1 MTLATLVIAGDAD
14 STGNGSNG
22 AFGNGSGSGAEA
34 VATEAAEPPER
45 RAAPPPS
52 VAGFGGAGGVT
63 GSTEGGGTVADF
75 VAAAFGLRGLSQRSQ
90 RIPRVIAAPHMKH
103 FEAIGRRLNL
113 RSYARFSCCRNVIG
127 FAAVWRGSMKQIV
140 VIGAG
145 TMGNGIAHTAA
156 ASGFDVTLID
166 VGEVF
171 LERGM
176 ATISKNL
183 KRGVDKGKMTA
194 EDKQQVLDRIRAT
207 SNIAAAAGADIVIE
221 AIIENLAAKTQLFA
235 QLDALTGADCIL
247 ASNTSSISITK
258 IAAATKRPDKV
269 IGMHFMNPVPVMTL
283 VEVIRGIATSDETYA
298 RVAELSKQM
307 GKTAIEVN
315 DYPGFI
321 SNRVLMP
328 MINEAIFA
336 LFEGVATAESIDGV
350 MKLGMN
356 HPMGPLTLADF
367 IGLDVCLAILRVLEE
382 GFGDPKYR
390 PCPLLVKMVDAGWL
404 GRKSERGFYDYRK
417 T

>member
-1 MTLATLVIAGDAD
+1 
-14 STGNGSNG
+14 
-22 AFGNGSGSGAEA
+22 
-34 VATEAAEPPER
+34 
-45 RAAPPPS
+45 
-52 VAGFGGAGGVT
+52 
-63 GSTEGGGTVADF
+63 
-75 VAAAFGLRGLSQRSQ
+75 
-90 RIPRVIAAPHMKH
+90 
-103 FEAIGRRLNL
+103 
-113 RSYARFSCCRNVIG
+113 
-127 FAAVWRGSMKQIV
+127 MKQIV

-145 TMGNGIAHTAA
+145 TMGSGIAHTAA

-166 VGEVF
+166 VAEAF

-176 ATISKNL
+176 SAISSNL
-183 KRGVDKGKMTA
+183 QRGVDKGKMTA
-194 EDKQQVLDRIRAT
+194 EEKQQVIGRIRAT
-207 SNIAAAAGADIVIE
+207 SDVNAAADADIVIE
-221 AIIENLAAKTQLFA
+221 AIIENLGAKTQLFEK
-235 QLDALTGADCIL
+235 LDALTRPDCIL

-283 VEVIRGIATSDETYA
+283 VEVIRGIATSDETYG
-298 RVAELSKQM
+298 RVEQLSKQM
-307 GKTAIEVN
+307 DKTAIEVN

-367 IGLDVCLAILRVLEE
+367 IGLDVCLAILDVLHR
-382 GFGDPKYR
+382 GLGDDKYR
-390 PCPLLVKMVDAGWL
+390 ACPLLKKMVAAGDL
-404 GRKSERGFYDYRK
+404 GRKSGKGFYNYGK
-417 T
+417 G